1 MDPTR
6 LNLLRE
12 FAERGSVAAVALATH
27 QTASGVSQQLH
38 RLEAEAGLPLLEKRG
53 RGLELTDA
61 GRALVVTAIELLTAS
76 NRAEAQWDEF
86 RNNPAGTV
94 SLASFPTGA
103 EMLLPGLLR
112 RIEQV
117 QGLELVCSDL
127 DRDLDAYFEL
137 TADYDIVLA
146 HSATLPRS
154 TRSISVIPLML
165 EPLDIAVARKHRL
178 AGKASV
184 TLSELR
190 GEQWI
195 GDPYSYFTV
204 TTKLEPADRIRV
216 RQDILDIR
224 VTEAMVAADLGISLL
239 PRYTASAAHRGRIVY
254 KELRGVTAERHI
266 VILQRVDRAERLAV
280 KTVVELLRAEAERAI
295 EADRVRRLK

>member
-1 MDPTR
+1 VDATR

-12 FAERGSVAAVALATH
+12 FAERGSVASVALATH

-61 GRALVVTAIELLTAS
+61 GRALVITAIELATAS
-76 NRAEAQWDEF
+76 NRAEAHWDEF
-86 RNNPAGTV
+86 KNNPAGTV

-112 RIEQV
+112 RIENV
-117 QGLELVCSDL
+117 EGLELVCSDL
-127 DRDLDAYFEL
+127 DRDLSAYFAL

-154 TRSISVIPLML
+154 TRSVSVIPLML
-165 EPLDIAVARKHRL
+165 EPLDIAVARKHPL

-280 KTVVELLRAEAERAI
+280 KTVVELLRAEAEQVI